1 MEDFVIPVSLFIGI
15 GGVKTHVLFFGL
27 WVLTFTTKP

>member
-1 MEDFVIPVSLFIGI
+1 MEDSVIPVILFVGS